1 MFLKTARWIVPI
13 GMSPILIGYIRPEPT
28 TWVVLSIFAVIGL
41 FFVFHR
47 FWSMRNLDILLI
59 LAFVPGFM
67 MVYEGRR
74 ATIVETALAS
84 GVPLAA
90 SVDGDTREGGAN
102 GGEAA
107 EETVHHADATV
118 VSESA
123 NAGGQ
128 SPDDRR
134 VGSDPNGSESET
146 PQTETTSATPVLVSA
161 APIHAGRSLLYWG
174 FLNLL
179 ICAGL
184 LAARM
189 LLDTAIVRRPLLE
202 PNLNSGGMLF
212 IGTSLLVFL
221 LVNVATSTR
230 EEHRQQGPDLGPGYV
245 LLSALP
251 KIPTDHFEIV
261 DGKPETAKADIPN
274 TVRDARLDMTAR
286 ILTIA
291 SNLAL
296 ICSIVGIGYWHFGS
310 FNTGVGAATLYLL
323 LPYTAFTM
331 GRVDHVVPGA
341 LLLLAL
347 LMYRQPLIAGLFL
360 GCAAG
365 VTYYP
370 FSLLPLWCSFYW
382 PRGIRRFAMGF
393 VTALVAL
400 IIAMAVLQPTD
411 LAIHLGYMF
420 GIKPV
425 AMTDMDGVWGL
436 GWHPF
441 IRIPIIVLFVLLSM
455 SFVVWPAQKNLAT
468 LMSCTAALMAAT
480 QFWHGFGGGL
490 YMSWFLPLAILTV
503 FRPNLDYL
511 VALEVVRPW
520 KRRAKPIKSELVDN
534 SNLAA

>member
-1 MFLKTARWIVPI
+1 M
-13 GMSPILIGYIRPEPT
+13 
-28 TWVVLSIFAVIGL
+28 L
-41 FFVFHR
+41 F
-47 FWSMRNLDILLI
+47 
-59 LAFVPGFM
+59 
-67 MVYEGRR
+67 
-74 ATIVETALAS
+74 
-84 GVPLAA
+84 
-90 SVDGDTREGGAN
+90 
-102 GGEAA
+102 
-107 EETVHHADATV
+107 
-118 VSESA
+118 
-123 NAGGQ
+123 
-128 SPDDRR
+128 
-134 VGSDPNGSESET
+134 
-146 PQTETTSATPVLVSA
+146 
-161 APIHAGRSLLYWG
+161 
-174 FLNLL
+174 
-179 ICAGL
+179 
-184 LAARM
+184 
-189 LLDTAIVRRPLLE
+189 DTAIVRRPLLE

-212 IGTSLLVFL
+212 IGSSLLLFL

-261 DGKPETAKADIPN
+261 DGKPETLKAVVPN

-296 ICSIVGIGYWHFGS
+296 VFCIVGIGYWHFGS

-341 LLLLAL
+341 LLLLAM

-382 PRGIRRFAMGF
+382 PRGIRRFATGF